1 MLSQNAKYLLSNS
14 YCKYG
19 EEPEDVYRRVVN
31 YLFEDDTTK
40 DRMYNLMTSGTL
52 LPNSPCIHNSGNEKS
67 ILNAC
72 FVLPI
77 DDDIGAIFDT
87 VTNMAKIF
95 HYGGGV
101 GINFSSL
108 REKDSPLKSGGAS
121 SGVVSFM
128 NIFDS
133 VTDTVKQGGY
143 RRGALMGCLDY
154 SHPEIFRFIN
164 AKLKGRLQNF
174 NISVCVDDL
183 FMNCIKSGKEIPII
197 SPKKGIVDSV
207 KAKDIFDVI
216 AFSAWSNGDPGLLFI
231 STANKENKNFPDTYV
246 SSTNP
251 CLSKDTM
258 IKTTMGDISIEEL
271 ANTRSK
277 SADVYCMVNGKLAI
291 RRATQIRPTV
301 KNPVELLEI
310 ITTRGSLK
318 CTPDHP
324 IYVIGLGWT
333 KAKDLKPH
341 QQLIGLKEARRGV
354 KYKGVSLSTQEK
366 NDDVMEHRFVAEYYY
381 GKINDNMDVHHIN
394 ENTHDNRISNLQLLP
409 HSLHSSIRMEGN
421 TSYNTDPITG
431 RFSSK
436 ENKKEKQII
445 NTGNKCVGWYI
456 ISVNKLEEKEI
467 VYNMEV
473 EEAHNFIANGIV
485 VHNCGEQWLPP
496 YGACC
501 LGSINLG
508 KFVRDK
514 VFNYDKFVEVIHN
527 GMKMLDA
534 VNKKS
539 WFPIPEITETV
550 NKLQSTG
557 LGWMGF
563 ADALIKMEIYYDS
576 QECLDF
582 IDSIGKVFEE
592 ETDNYDEVKRFT
604 RRSIAPTGSLSI
616 LANCSSGIEPIFD
629 SVFERHLTVGVIEE
643 TRDIYKSP
651 FVRTA
656 HQVSPEWHV
665 RVQAQI
671 QKWIDNAVSKTVN
684 LPHNASVDDVK
695 HVYMLAWELG
705 CKGVTIFRDQSK
717 DTQVLY
723 STKKQ
728 KCSDEECYL

>member
-31 YLFEDDTTK
+31 YLFEDDATK

-341 QQLIGLKEARRGV
+341 HQLVGLKEARRGA

-366 NDDVMEHRFVAEYYY
+366 NDEWHV
-381 GKINDNMDVHHIN
+381 
-394 ENTHDNRISNLQLLP
+394 
-409 HSLHSSIRMEGN
+409 
-421 TSYNTDPITG
+421 
-431 RFSSK
+431 
-436 ENKKEKQII
+436 
-445 NTGNKCVGWYI
+445 

-695 HVYMLAWELG
+695 YVYMLAWELG
-705 CKGVTIFRDQSK
+705 CKGITTYRQDSRDS
-717 DTQVLY
+717 QVLY
-723 STKKQ
+723 SIGKKKQ
-728 KCSDEECYL
+728 PCSDEECYL

>member
-31 YLFEDDTTK
+31 YLFDDDATK

-101 GINFSSL
+101 GINFSPL
-108 REKDSPLKSGGAS
+108 REKDSPLKSGGTS

-197 SPKKGIVDSV
+197 SPKKGVVDSV

-216 AFSAWSNGDPGLLFI
+216 AFSAWSNGDPGLLFLDTI
-231 STANKENKNFPDTYV
+231 NNANKLFPEIRL

-251 CLSKDTM
+251 CGEM
-258 IKTTMGDISIEEL
+258 
-271 ANTRSK
+271 
-277 SADVYCMVNGKLAI
+277 
-291 RRATQIRPTV
+291 P
-301 KNPVELLEI
+301 
-310 ITTRGSLK
+310 
-318 CTPDHP
+318 
-324 IYVIGLGWT
+324 
-333 KAKDLKPH
+333 
-341 QQLIGLKEARRGV
+341 
-354 KYKGVSLSTQEK
+354 
-366 NDDVMEHRFVAEYYY
+366 
-381 GKINDNMDVHHIN
+381 
-394 ENTHDNRISNLQLLP
+394 LP
-409 HSLHSSIRMEGN
+409 S
-421 TSYNTDPITG
+421 
-431 RFSSK
+431 
-436 ENKKEKQII
+436 
-445 NTGNKCVGWYI
+445 
-456 ISVNKLEEKEI
+456 
-467 VYNMEV
+467 
-473 EEAHNFIANGIV
+473 
-485 VHNCGEQWLPP
+485 

-665 RVQAQI
+665 RIQAQI
-671 QKWIDNAVSKTVN
+671 QKWIDSAVSKTVN

-695 HVYMLAWELG
+695 YVYMLAWELG
-705 CKGVTIFRDQSK
+705 CKGITTFRDQSK
-717 DTQVLY
+717 DSQVLY